1 VSSSNASGASAPS
14 LATSSE
20 RNARARA
27 DRSSTG
33 AVIWAVRRAAWASD
47 EAERLLISGW
57 EPFSVDGQVVYLR
70 RQTLAA
76 SP

>member
-1 VSSSNASGASAPS
+1 
-14 LATSSE
+14 
-20 RNARARA
+20 
-27 DRSSTG
+27 
-33 AVIWAVRRAAWASD
+33 VRRAAWASD